1 MDNRRPAPDYM
12 LKEWLS
18 EGAAT
23 DSTWLHVSCARRIS
37 DKQKQRREQMTLR
50 GTAPPPPVNGG
61 RRTADT
67 AGERMP
73 EISRLAAA
81 LSPVSPSA
89 PLEKVWN

>member
-50 GTAPPPPVNGG
+50 GTAPPPPVSARQESGC
-61 RRTADT
+61 RRS
-67 AGERMP
+67 AGWRTRFLQ
-73 EISRLAAA
+73 SRRRLH
-81 LSPVSPSA
+81 
-89 PLEKVWN
+89 

>member
-23 DSTWLHVSCARRIS
+23 DSTWLHASYAARIS
-37 DKQKQRREQMTLR
+37 DKQKQRRKQMTLR

-61 RRTADT
+61 RRT